1 MDELEKRF
9 TDPKPFSSSPPENR
23 ILDQIDKERLAYVN
37 NMVQLLSQL
46 NGHIM
51 HAATE
56 ISIEDIT
63 PGDKVV
69 IHSTSDIRVDGQ
81 EVTVMGKYSHDMVI
95 ILFSRA
101 PVGYDPAIVIS
112 KHCLR
117 LLAN

>member
-9 TDPKPFSSSPPENR
+9 PDPEPFSSAPPEHR
-23 ILDQIDKERLAYVN
+23 LLEQIDKERLAYVN

-46 NGHIM
+46 NGSIM
-51 HAATE
+51 HTATE
-56 ISIEDIT
+56 ISMEDII

-81 EVTVMGKYSHDMVI
+81 EVTVMGKYTQDMVI

-117 LLAN
+117 KVG